1 MMPSPEEA
9 STSGSPAPDG
19 NSDAGSNTSSDNDS
33 NHDDLAVQAQQEEEE
48 DTTPP
53 VSFADLGIIAP
64 LCEAC
69 TTMKFTNPTDIQKE
83 AIPYALQ
90 GRDIIGLAQTG
101 SGKTA
106 AFSLP
111 ILQALW
117 ANPTPLFACVMA
129 PTR

>member
-1 MMPSPEEA
+1 MPAPEEA
-9 STSGSPAPDG
+9 STSSSHSGSPSPDDHD
-19 NSDAGSNTSSDNDS
+19 DAGSASEAGSDVDAEQLGVAES
-33 NHDDLAVQAQQEEEE
+33 TGPA
-48 DTTPP
+48 

-69 TTMKFTNPTDIQKE
+69 ETMKFTKPSDIQKE

-117 ANPTPLFACVMA
+117 ANPQPLFACVMA

>member
-1 MMPSPEEA
+1 MPAPEEA
-9 STSGSPAPDG
+9 STSSSHSGSPSPDDVDDSG
-19 NSDAGSNTSSDNDS
+19 SASDAGSDEDG
-33 NHDDLAVQAQQEEEE
+33 QEVAAEE
-48 DTTPP
+48 DSSPA

-69 TTMKFTNPTDIQKE
+69 ETMKFTKPSDIQKE

-117 ANPTPLFACVMA
+117 ANPQPLFACVMA